1 MPSTHQPRI
10 FNTVNLTDFDTNGQ
24 TSTVGE
30 PTVSNNGNQILAT
43 GNWYASRSLDGGQ
56 SWSHMS
62 PFTLFPPADG
72 GFCCDQTT
80 VYDPSRDLLIWLLQY
95 IEQNG
100 TNTLRV
106 AVKQGRTLGNDSW
119 NLWDF
124 TPSGIDPAWNG
135 EWFDYNHVSLSE
147 NYLYAGTNVFSAGS
161 NLFTRS
167 VILRISLD
175 ELAAAAGLSFDIF
188 ETQDNFSLRCVQ
200 GARGSMYFASHN
212 TNSQI
217 RVFRWPENSPD
228 VDEFDID
235 VTPWFAGSYSAPT
248 AGGGDWM
255 SRTDPRITA
264 GWLGR
269 GVLGFMWA
277 ANQQANRPRPFA
289 RTVRIDEA
297 TMSLIDEPDI
307 WNDQIAFS
315 YPSTAV
321 NRFGDVGLS
330 IFAGGG
336 NLHPSHV
343 VGTYDDIDGTWRLA
357 LARRGTH
364 TPSLG
369 KWGDYTNCAEVTDD
383 GFTWLAAGYTLQGG
397 NTQSDIEPTMTWFSQ
412 QRYDAPRRNPPA
424 IV

>member
-10 FNTVNLTDFDTNGQ
+10 FNTINLTDFDTNGQ

-30 PTVSNNGNQILAT
+30 PTVSSNGGQILAT

-62 PFTLFPPADG
+62 PFTLFPPVDG

-80 VYDPSRDLLIWLLQY
+80 IYDPSRDLLIWLLQY
-95 IEQNG
+95 IEQGG

-119 NLWDF
+119 NIWDF
-124 TPSGIDPAWNG
+124 TPAGLDPAWNN

-147 NYLYAGTNVFSAGS
+147 NYMYAGTNVFSAGA
-161 NLFTRS
+161 NQFTRS

-175 ELAAAAGLSFDIF
+175 ELATAATLSFDIF
-188 ETQDNFSLRCVQ
+188 ETEDNFSLRCVQ
-200 GARGSMYFASHN
+200 GARGAMYFASHN
-212 TNSQI
+212 TNSQV
-217 RVFRWPENSPD
+217 RVFRWAENASD
-228 VDEFDID
+228 IDEFDID
-235 VTPWFAGSYSAPT
+235 VTPWSAGNYSAPT
-248 AGGGDWM
+248 TGGDWM
-255 SRTDPRITA
+255 SRTDPRIMA

-269 GVLGFMWA
+269 GVLGFMWT
-277 ANQQANRPRPFA
+277 ANRQTNRPLPYV

-307 WNDQIAFS
+307 WNSQIAFA

-321 NRFGDVGLS
+321 NRVGDVGLS
-330 IFAGGG
+330 VFAGGG

-343 VGTYDDIDGTWRLA
+343 VGSYDDIDLTWRLA
-357 LARRGTH
+357 LARRGTD
-364 TPSLG
+364 TPGLG
-369 KWGDYTNCAEVTDD
+369 KWGDYTNCAEVADD

-397 NTQSDIEPTMTWFSQ
+397 NTQTDIEPTMTWFAQ
-412 QRYDAPRRNPPA
+412 QRYDAPRRHPPV

>member
-80 VYDPSRDLLIWLLQY
+80 IYDPSRDLLIWLLQY

-106 AVKQGRTLGNDSW
+106 AVKQGRTLGNDNW

-124 TPSGIDPAWNG
+124 TPAGIDPSWNG

-147 NYLYAGTNVFSAGS
+147 NYLYAGTNVFSASS
-161 NLFTRS
+161 NLFRRC

-188 ETQDNFSLRCVQ
+188 ETQHNFSLRCVQ

-212 TNSQI
+212 SNSQI

-248 AGGGDWM
+248 VGGGDWM
-255 SRTDPRITA
+255 SRTDPRIMA

-269 GVLGFMWA
+269 GALGFMWT
-277 ANQQANRPRPFA
+277 ANQQANRPNPFV

-343 VGTYDDIDGTWRLA
+343 IGTYDDIDGVWRLS
-357 LARRGTH
+357 LARQGTH

-369 KWGDYTNCAEVTDD
+369 KWGDYTNCAEIADD

-397 NTQSDIEPTMTWFSQ
+397 STQSDIEPTMTWFSQ
-412 QRYDAPRRNPPA
+412 QRYDAPRRHPPA

>member
-43 GNWYASRSLDGGQ
+43 GNWYASRSLDSGQ

-80 VYDPSRDLLIWLLQY
+80 IYDPSRDLLIWLLQY

-106 AVKQGRTLGNDSW
+106 AVKQGRTLGNDNW

-124 TPSGIDPAWNG
+124 TPAGIDPSWNG

-147 NYLYAGTNVFSAGS
+147 NYLYAGTNVFSASS
-161 NLFTRS
+161 NLFRRC

-188 ETQDNFSLRCVQ
+188 ETQHNFSLRCVQ

-212 TNSQI
+212 SNSQI

-248 AGGGDWM
+248 VGGGDWM
-255 SRTDPRITA
+255 SRTDPRIMA

-269 GVLGFMWA
+269 GALGFMWT
-277 ANQQANRPRPFA
+277 ANKQANRPNPFV
-289 RTVRIDEA
+289 RTVRINEA

-343 VGTYDDIDGTWRLA
+343 IGTYDDIDGVWRLS
-357 LARRGTH
+357 LARQGTH

-369 KWGDYTNCAEVTDD
+369 KWGDYTNCAEIADD

-397 NTQSDIEPTMTWFSQ
+397 STQSDIEPTMTWFSQ
-412 QRYDAPRRNPPA
+412 QRYDAPRRHPPA

>member
-62 PFTLFPPADG
+62 PFTLFPPVDG

-80 VYDPSRDLLIWLLQY
+80 IYDPSRDLLIWLLQY
-95 IEQNG
+95 IEQGG

-106 AVKQGRTLGNDSW
+106 AVKQGRTLGNDTW

-124 TPSGIDPAWNG
+124 TPAGIDPAWAG

-147 NYLYAGTNVFSAGS
+147 NYMYAGTNVFSAAS

-175 ELAAAAGLSFDIF
+175 ELAAAAALSFDIF
-188 ETQDNFSLRCVQ
+188 ETEDNFSLRCVQ
-200 GARGSMYFASHN
+200 GARGAMYFASHN

-217 RVFRWPENSPD
+217 RVFRWPENSSD

-235 VTPWFAGSYSAPT
+235 VTPWFAGSYSAQT
-248 AGGGDWM
+248 TGGDWM
-255 SRTDPRITA
+255 SRTDPRIMA

-269 GVLGFMWA
+269 GVLGFMWT
-277 ANQQANRPRPFA
+277 ANRQANRPRPFI

-307 WNDQIAFS
+307 WNSQIAFA

-330 IFAGGG
+330 VFAGGG

-343 VGTYDDIDGTWRLA
+343 VGSYDDIDQVWRLA
-357 LARRGTH
+357 LARQGTD
-364 TPSLG
+364 TPALG
-369 KWGDYTNCAEVTDD
+369 KWGDYTNCAEVADD

-397 NTQSDIEPTMTWFSQ
+397 NTQSDIEPTMTWFAQ
-412 QRYDAPRRNPPA
+412 QRYDAPRRHPPV

>member
-80 VYDPSRDLLIWLLQY
+80 IYDPSRDLLIWLLQY

-106 AVKQGRTLGNDSW
+106 AVKQGRTLGNDNW

-124 TPSGIDPAWNG
+124 TPAGIDPSWNG

-147 NYLYAGTNVFSAGS
+147 NYLYAGTNVFSASS
-161 NLFTRS
+161 NLFRRC

-188 ETQDNFSLRCVQ
+188 ETQHNFSLRCVQ

-212 TNSQI
+212 SNSQI

-248 AGGGDWM
+248 VGGGDWM
-255 SRTDPRITA
+255 SRTDPRIMA

-269 GVLGFMWA
+269 GTMGFMWT
-277 ANQQANRPRPFA
+277 ANQQANRPNPFV

-343 VGTYDDIDGTWRLA
+343 IGTYDDIDGVWRLS
-357 LARRGTH
+357 LARQGTH

-369 KWGDYTNCAEVTDD
+369 KWGDYTNCAEIADD

-397 NTQSDIEPTMTWFSQ
+397 STQSDIEPTMTWFSQ
-412 QRYDAPRRNPPA
+412 QRYDAPRRHPPA